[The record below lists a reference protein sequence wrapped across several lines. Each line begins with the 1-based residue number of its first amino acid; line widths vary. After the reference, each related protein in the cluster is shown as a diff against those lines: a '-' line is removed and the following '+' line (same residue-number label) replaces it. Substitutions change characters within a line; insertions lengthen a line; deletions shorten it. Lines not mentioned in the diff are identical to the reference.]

1 MLYHYSPTKKLFFFS
16 IGPPQAVNIICTSSI
31 IKTLYVK
38 CNWTVP
44 YTIEGVKITHYNVNI
59 TKDEQ
64 ILHNDSVTDT
74 HYSYLSGTYTVSVA
88 AVVGKS
94 LEGEINSWEMNV
106 SKGTSHHK
114 RLV

>member
-1 MLYHYSPTKKLFFFS
+1 M
-16 IGPPQAVNIICTSSI
+16 CTSVS
-31 IKTLYVK
+31 KTLYVK
-38 CNWTVP
+38 CKWTVP
-44 YTIEGVKITHYNVNI
+44 YTIEGVKITYYNVNI

-88 AVVGKS
+88 AVVGES
-94 LEGEINSWEMNV
+94 LEGEMNSWEVNV

-114 RLV
+114 RLAWVAVKLC